1 MGMGIYMNEIKEKS
15 VEVSR
20 TEVSHLLC
28 NRDMNGAGRLFG
40 GQLLQWIDEVAG
52 ATARRHCGHDATT
65 AAIDNLQFKSG
76 AFLNDVLI
84 LIGRVT
90 YVGSTSMEVRV
101 DTYRENADGTRHPIN
116 RAYFV
121 MVNMGDDGK
130 PSPVP
135 PLLLNPDDPAEQ
147 MEWESAKKR
156 RELRLLRR
164 KEGF

>member
-1 MGMGIYMNEIKEKS
+1 MEPKKVTDSMTEQVHVVIYPDI
-15 VEVSR
+15 
-20 TEVSHLLC
+20 
-28 NRDMNGAGRLFG
+28 NGFGRLFG

-52 ATARRHCGHDATT
+52 ATARRHCGHNATT
-65 AAIDNLQFKSG
+65 AAIDNLQFKAG
-76 AFLNDVLI
+76 AFLNDVLV

-90 YVGSTSMEVRV
+90 YVGRTSMEVRV
-101 DTYRENADGTRHPIN
+101 DTYKENAAGSRHPIN

-121 MVNMGDDGK
+121 MVNMGEDGK
-130 PSPVP
+130 PSEVP

-147 MEWESAKKR
+147 MEWESAQKR

>member
-1 MGMGIYMNEIKEKS
+1 MEPKKVSDSLTEQMHVVIYPHI
-15 VEVSR
+15 
-20 TEVSHLLC
+20 T
-28 NRDMNGAGRLFG
+28 GFGRLFG

-101 DTYRENADGTRHPIN
+101 DTYRENADGTRHPFN